1 MNIEVYMLTLDSIF
15 SVKLSELECNSSKV
29 YNNSSHKVFIGVC
42 MNEHQTFFLGILE
55 LGTVKVS
62 RA

>member
-1 MNIEVYMLTLDSIF
+1 MLTLDSIF
-15 SVKLSELECNSSKV
+15 SLKLSELECNSFKV